1 MKRQT
6 ALVLAL
12 IVGII
17 FAIYLARNT
26 PLEVN
31 QAEDAPDKIK
41 LLEGLDLHGNHW
53 SIKKQGK
60 NKVILV
66 TAWASWCQPCLQKI
80 PHEKMLIAKY
90 KNKPFEIVGINGDSD
105 IRNALRIEKQYEI
118 PWKNLVQ
125 KQSNGN
131 LLDIFEVNSFPN
143 FFLYDKKGKL
153 RYSNINTTP
162 EQLDNLI
169 ETLINE

>member
-1 MKRQT
+1 MKRWT
-6 ALVLAL
+6 ILALAL
-12 IVGII
+12 IAGITLTI
-17 FAIYLARNT
+17 FLGRNT
-26 PLEVN
+26 DLEVK
-31 QAEDAPDKIK
+31 QAKDAPDKVK

-66 TAWASWCQPCLQKI
+66 TAWASWCQPCLKKI
-80 PHEKMLIAKY
+80 PHEKILIAKY

-131 LLDIFEVNSFPN
+131 LLDIFEVKSFPN

-153 RYSNINTTP
+153 RYSNINTSP
-162 EQLDNLI
+162 DELDKLI
-169 ETLINE
+169 ESLINE

>member
-1 MKRQT
+1 M
-6 ALVLAL
+6 LAF

-17 FAIYLARNT
+17 FAIFVGKST

-31 QAEDAPDKIK
+31 QVKDVPDEVK

-60 NKVILV
+60 GKVVLV
-66 TAWASWCQPCLQKI
+66 TAWASWCQPCLAKI
-80 PHEKMLIAKY
+80 PHEKTLINKY

-105 IRNALRIEKQYEI
+105 IRNALRVEKQYKI

-125 KQSNGN
+125 KQSKGN
-131 LLDIFEVNSFPN
+131 LLDMFEVNSFPN
-143 FFLYDKKGKL
+143 FFLYDKKGNL

-162 EQLDNLI
+162 DQLDKLI
-169 ETLINE
+169 EALINE

>member
-1 MKRQT
+1 MKRWVI
-6 ALVLAL
+6 LVLAF

-17 FAIYLARNT
+17 FAILVERNT
-26 PLEVN
+26 DLGVN
-31 QAEDAPDKIK
+31 QAPAAPDKIK

-80 PHEKMLIAKY
+80 AHEKDLLTKY

-153 RYSNINTTP
+153 RYSNINTSP
-162 EQLDNLI
+162 DQLDQLI
-169 ETLINE
+169 ESLIKE

>member
-1 MKRQT
+1 MKRHI

-12 IVGII
+12 IAGII
-17 FAIYLARNT
+17 FTIFLGRNT
-26 PLEVN
+26 DLGVK
-31 QAEDAPDKIK
+31 QAKDAPDKIK

-66 TAWASWCQPCLQKI
+66 TAWASWCQPCLQKT
-80 PHEKMLIAKY
+80 PHEKILLTKY

-131 LLDIFEVNSFPN
+131 LLDIFEVKSFPN
-143 FFLYDKKGKL
+143 FFLYDKKGQL
-153 RYSNINTTP
+153 RYSNINTSP
-162 EQLDNLI
+162 EQLDKLI
-169 ETLINE
+169 EVLINE